1 MKRLRNRKN
10 VGYWIILFCFFC
22 LFSSTSSAAS
32 DRWPTASWRT
42 STPEEQGMHSEKLN
56 NIMEQT
62 FREKYSIDSI
72 TIKLYFT

>member
-1 MKRLRNRKN
+1 MEILRNRKN
-10 VGYWIILFCFFC
+10 VGYWIILFCFIC

-32 DRWPTASWRT
+32 DHWPTAGWRI

-56 NIMEQT
+56 NMLEQT
-62 FREKYSIDSI
+62 FREKYSI